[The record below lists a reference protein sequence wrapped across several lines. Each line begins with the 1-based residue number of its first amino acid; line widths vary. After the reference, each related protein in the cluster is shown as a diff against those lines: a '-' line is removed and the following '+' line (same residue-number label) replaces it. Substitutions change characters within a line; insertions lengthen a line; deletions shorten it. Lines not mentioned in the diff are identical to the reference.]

1 MKGEKT
7 MANRC
12 LEEWVDRLGLQDW
25 TIKFEDCVAS
35 EDMILENCSGC
46 TDYVESTKC
55 AKIQIVDPDS
65 FGKRIAPFDF
75 EETVVHELLHLK
87 FSLLDESGNAIQDR
101 LIHQFVDDMARALI
115 DVKRP

>member
-1 MKGEKT
+1 

-25 TIKFEDCVAS
+25 TIKFEDCVDPA
-35 EDMILENCSGC
+35 DMEIQDSVGC
-46 TDYVESTKC
+46 TDYVECNKQ
-55 AKIQIVDPDS
+55 ARIQIIDPDF

-75 EETVVHELLHLK
+75 EQTLVHELLHLK

-101 LIHQFVDDMARALI
+101 IVHQLVDDVARALI
-115 DVKRP
+115 DAKRP

>member
-1 MKGEKT
+1 

-25 TIKFEDCVAS
+25 TIKFEDCVDPA
-35 EDMILENCSGC
+35 DMELADSVGC
-46 TDYVESTKC
+46 TNYVESNKQ
-55 AKIQIVDPDS
+55 ARIQIIDPEF

-101 LIHQFVDDMARALI
+101 IVHQLVEDMARALI
-115 DVKRP
+115 DAKRP